1 MKEKLIPKAI
11 AILSVL
17 ILLGCASSKPY
28 NYRDYK
34 PGAGSS
40 SGGYFDR
47 RIKENF
53 YEVSF
58 KGSKKTPKLRAYE
71 YSILRGLEIGKQLGF
86 AYMLIESEKDSSRTK
101 TTTGTV
107 ADNKVSV
114 YGTVYGSREKTY
126 KKIIAGATLRVRFF
140 DQKPKGRYLE
150 DKLFPIFS
158 SVVELRHKYG
168 LDN

>member
-1 MKEKLIPKAI
+1 MRRIYLSNLIFCLC
-11 AILSVL
+11 ILVS
-17 ILLGCASSKPY
+17 CTSSEPY

-34 PGAGSS
+34 SGAGSS

-47 RIKENF
+47 RIKENL

-86 AYMLIESEKDSSRTK
+86 AYMLIESENDSSRTR

-126 KKIIAGATLRVRFF
+126 KTTIAGSKLRVRFF
-140 DQKPKGRYLE
+140 DKKPQGRYLE
-150 DKLFPIFS
+150 DKMFPIFS
-158 SVVELRHKYG
+158 SIIELRHKYG

>member
-1 MKEKLIPKAI
+1 MIDESKKTSTRSRSKEA
-11 AILSVL
+11 
-17 ILLGCASSKPY
+17 
-28 NYRDYK
+28 
-34 PGAGSS
+34 
-40 SGGYFDR
+40 
-47 RIKENF
+47 
-53 YEVSF
+53 
-58 KGSKKTPKLRAYE
+58 KKTPKLRAYE

-126 KKIIAGATLRVRFF
+126 KKTIAGATLRVRFF